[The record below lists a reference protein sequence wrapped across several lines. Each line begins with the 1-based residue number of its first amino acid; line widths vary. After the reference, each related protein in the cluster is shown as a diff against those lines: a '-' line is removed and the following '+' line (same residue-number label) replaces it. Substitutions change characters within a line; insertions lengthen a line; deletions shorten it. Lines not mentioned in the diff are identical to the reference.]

1 VPAAAESIVAR
12 IVEKFLRGNLSVLL
26 ILLSLAAGAA
36 ALLVTPREEEPQ
48 IVVPL
53 ADVMIRYP
61 GGGAGEVEK
70 LVSSRLEKMLLQ
82 IDGVEYVY
90 SMSRPGLA
98 VVTVRFHVGED
109 REDSLIK
116 LYTKIES
123 NLDRVTPG
131 IEGWVVKPI
140 EIDDVPI
147 VTATLY
153 SDRLDDHVLYRVA
166 EEVVESLQSLPDT
179 ARIEIVGGRPRVAR
193 VELDPDRLAAYGLS
207 AVEVGAAI
215 RASNVNLQVG
225 SFLSADEAA
234 AVEVGPYIRD
244 RDELAGLMIGVHADR
259 PVYLQ
264 DVAGIVDGPDEAARF
279 VRLGFGPGAEGGGVD
294 SRPAVTI
301 AVAKQ
306 KGTNAVRL
314 AAAVEERLTHLR
326 RTLIPD
332 EVGVRITRDYGETAN
347 DKVNELVEGLA
358 IAVLTVI
365 GLIAFAMGWRE
376 GVIVAIAVPIT
387 YSLTLL
393 VNYAAGYTINRV
405 TLFALILALGLLVDD
420 PIVDVE
426 NINRHLRLR
435 REPPLRAVL
444 TAVNEVR
451 PPIILATLA
460 VIVSFL
466 PMFFITGMMGPYMRP
481 MALNVPLTMLMSMIV
496 AFTITPW
503 LSFGML
509 RRGVER
515 EERPFD
521 LKSSPVYRLYR
532 AIIEPLLDSRRLAW
546 GLIALAAALF
556 ALSVAMAPL
565 AVPLKM
571 LPFDNKNEFQLVVDL
586 PEGTP
591 LERTDAVVRDI
602 EAFLRTVPEVTD
614 YSSYVGTAS
623 PIDFNGMVRHY
634 YMREGPNVA
643 DVRVN
648 LVDRDRREQQS
659 HALGMRLREGLRG
672 LQRDGARIKLV
683 EMPPGP
689 PVLASIV
696 AEIRGSPHHSYADLL
711 AAAAEV
717 ESRLERRPGVVDVDS
732 VIEQAQPL
740 WIFEVDREKAG
751 LSGISVADVAAT
763 LRMALSGERYGTIH
777 MPHERNELAIELRL
791 PEPSRSSL
799 GDLERIPI
807 KGLGGAV
814 VQLGEIGRFREST
827 VEQTIY
833 RKNLERVVYVTAEAA
848 GVGPAYPVLE
858 MIADLADRPLPAG
871 IRVDWAG
878 EGEWKIT
885 LDVFRDLGLA
895 FLAALAGIFV
905 LLTYETRSYALPL
918 IIMISIPLTMI
929 GIMPGFYLL
938 NLLAGGEVGGYEDQ
952 IFFTATAMI
961 GMIALSGI
969 VVRNAII
976 LIDFIRNALQEGRP
990 MREAIVESGAV
1001 RFRPIF
1007 LTAGTTLL
1015 GAWPITLDPI
1025 FSGLAWSLI
1034 FGLLVSTVFTLV
1046 IIPVIYFM
1054 IYGNRPPAHGGAA
1067 GEVE

>member
-1 VPAAAESIVAR
+1 
-12 IVEKFLRGNLSVLL
+12 
-26 ILLSLAAGAA
+26 
-36 ALLVTPREEEPQ
+36 
-48 IVVPL
+48 
-53 ADVMIRYP
+53 
-61 GGGAGEVEK
+61 
-70 LVSSRLEKMLLQ
+70 
-82 IDGVEYVY
+82 
-90 SMSRPGLA
+90 
-98 VVTVRFHVGED
+98 
-109 REDSLIK
+109 
-116 LYTKIES
+116 
-123 NLDRVTPG
+123 
-131 IEGWVVKPI
+131 
-140 EIDDVPI
+140 

-153 SDRLDDHVLYRVA
+153 SDRIDDHILYRVA
-166 EEVVESLQSLPDT
+166 EEVAEKLQSIPNT
-179 ARIEIVGGRPRVAR
+179 SRIEIVGGRPRIVR
-193 VELDPDRLAAYGLS
+193 VNLDPERLAAYGLS
-207 AVEVGAAI
+207 AVEVGKAI

-225 SFLSADEAA
+225 SFQSADATA
-234 AVEVGPYIRD
+234 TVEVGPFIRT
-244 RDELAGLMIGVHADR
+244 RDELRELMVGVYADR

-264 DVAGIVDGPDEAARF
+264 DVADIEDGPAEATQL
-279 VRLGFGPGAEGGGVD
+279 VRLGLGPGAESGAQR
-294 SRPAVTI
+294 SQPAVTI
-301 AVAKQ
+301 AVAKK
-306 KGTNAVRL
+306 KGTNAVWL
-314 AAAVEERLTHLR
+314 ADTVEERLTEIG
-326 RTLIPD
+326 RTVIPD
-332 EVGVRITRDYGETAN
+332 EVGVRITRNYGDTAN

-365 GLIAFAMGWRE
+365 GLIAIAMGWRE
-376 GVIVAIAVPIT
+376 GVIVAFAVPIT

-405 TLFALILALGLLVDD
+405 TLFALILSLGLLVDD

-426 NINRHLRLR
+426 NIYRHLRMR

-503 LSFGML
+503 LSYKML
-509 RRGVER
+509 RHDRGGDEA
-515 EERPFD
+515 PFD
-521 LKSSPVYRLYR
+521 LRSTFMYRTYR
-532 AIIEPLLDSRRLAW
+532 SIIGPLLASRPRAW
-546 GLIALAAALF
+546 ALIALVAVLF
-556 ALSVAMAPL
+556 GLSMVMAPL

-571 LPFDNKNEFQLVVDL
+571 LPFDNKNEFQLIVDM

-634 YMREGPNVA
+634 YMRQGSNIA

-648 LVDRDRREQQS
+648 LLDKDFREQQS
-659 HALGMRLREGLRG
+659 HALGMRLREELLG
-672 LQRDGARIKLV
+672 LQRWGARIKLV

-689 PVLASIV
+689 PVLSSIV
-696 AEIRGSPHHSYADLL
+696 AEVYGTPRHAYADLV
-711 AAAAEV
+711 AAAGEI
-717 ESRLERRPGVVDVDS
+717 ESRLEQQRGVVDIDS
-732 VIEQAQPL
+732 VVEEPQAL
-740 WIFEVDREKAG
+740 WTFEVDREKAG

-763 LRMALSGERYGTIH
+763 LRMALSGERSGAVH
-777 MPHERNELAIELRL
+777 LPHERNELAIELRL
-791 PEPSRSSL
+791 PEPSRSSI
-799 GDLERIPI
+799 GDLERIVI
-807 KGLGGAV
+807 KGRDGAV
-814 VQLGEIGRFREST
+814 VQLGELGRFHETSA
-827 VEQTIY
+827 EQTIY

-848 GVGPAYPVLE
+848 GVGPAYPVIE
-858 MIADLADRPLPAG
+858 MIGDLEGDPLPAG
-871 IRVDWAG
+871 IRTDWAG

-885 LDVFRDLGLA
+885 LDVFRDLGIA
-895 FLAALAGIFV
+895 FLAALVGIFV
-905 LLTYETRSYALPL
+905 LLTYETRSYVLPL

-929 GIMPGFYLL
+929 GIMPGFWIL
-938 NLLAGGEVGGYEDQ
+938 NLLAGGEVGGYADQ

-976 LIDFIRNALQEGRP
+976 LIDFIRNALDEGRP

-1001 RFRPIF
+1001 RARPIF
-1007 LTAGTTLL
+1007 LTAATTLL

-1034 FGLLVSTVFTLV
+1034 FGLVVSTVFTLV
-1046 IIPVIYFM
+1046 IIPIVFYLIYEGRKVEG
-1054 IYGNRPPAHGGAA
+1054 IAN
-1067 GEVE
+1067 GEAD